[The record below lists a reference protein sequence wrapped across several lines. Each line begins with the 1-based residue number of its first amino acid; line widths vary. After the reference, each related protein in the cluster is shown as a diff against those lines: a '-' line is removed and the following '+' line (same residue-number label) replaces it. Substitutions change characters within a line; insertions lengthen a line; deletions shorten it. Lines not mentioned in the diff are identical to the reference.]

1 MKDILDKIRK
11 LTPKA
16 LLTANRREKR
26 IILLAVLVIA
36 AILIHQLIIS
46 PVMAKRRLLNRQI
59 EAQSQTMQEILT
71 LKSEYEQNKNLAKI
85 SERKIARR
93 KKGFT
98 LFSFLDSLAGTVG
111 LKERI
116 AYMKPSTTTTEDGR
130 TKMSIVE
137 TKIQAITMKQLTDYI
152 YRIETSPNMVRIK
165 KLSITAAGREAGTID
180 AVLLVET
187 FEA

>member
-1 MKDILDKIRK
+1 MKDILEKIRI

-26 IILLAVLVIA
+26 IILLAVVVIA
-36 AILIHQLIIS
+36 AILIHQLVIS
-46 PVMAKRRLLNRQI
+46 PVMAKKRLLNRQI
-59 EAQSQTMQEILT
+59 KSQSQTLQEILA
-71 LKSEYEQNKNLAKI
+71 LQAEYESTKKLSIIAQG
-85 SERKIARR
+85 KIARR
-93 KKGFT
+93 QKGFT
-98 LFSFLDSLAGTVG
+98 LFSFLDSLAGMVG

-116 AYMKPSTTTTEDGR
+116 AYMKPSTSTTEDGLI
-130 TKMSIVE
+130 KMSIVE

-165 KLSITAAGREAGTID
+165 KLSITAAGKETGTID